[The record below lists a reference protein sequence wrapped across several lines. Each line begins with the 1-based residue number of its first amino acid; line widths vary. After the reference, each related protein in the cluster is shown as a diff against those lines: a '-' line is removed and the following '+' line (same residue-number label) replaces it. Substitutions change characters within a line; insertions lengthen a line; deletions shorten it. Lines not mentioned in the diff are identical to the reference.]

1 MTPPTCSAQKT
12 GGQQEERH
20 GVVHHVQEEHQQTKC
35 KGPIL
40 KMVFVTCNLDDVLL
54 EHGGL
59 PHVLPLPVHL
69 KFVWLE
75 VEGTV

>member
-1 MTPPTCSAQKT
+1 MMEMFNKKKQRVNVTQYDPPTCSAQKT

-40 KMVFVTCNLDDVLL
+40 KRTMRKSLALFLTVNL
-54 EHGGL
+54 
-59 PHVLPLPVHL
+59 
-69 KFVWLE
+69 
-75 VEGTV
+75 